1 MQNKSDGF
9 TLVELIVIVLI
20 IFLLIAITLP
30 NFISSKN
37 RSIISSIK
45 SNMRTLQ
52 VTVETFGV
60 DYTRYPA
67 SYKELKD
74 DATLKNYWKDYKNP
88 ITGKLDEGLD
98 LTHTMSPGNTDNK
111 FPGGSLNKPNGGG
124 LASSSQMV
132 GGVVVY
138 CGGDISDSISLTR
151 YSIYGTTFS
160 ECCSITKL
168 NILHDKGKVFY
179 ITNN

>member
-1 MQNKSDGF
+1 MKVFKNGF
-9 TLVELIVIVLI
+9 TLVELMIVIVI
-20 IFLLIAITLP
+20 IGILVAIALP
-30 NFISSKN
+30 NFVASQNRAKISSVKA
-37 RSIISSIK
+37 
-45 SNMRTLQ
+45 NMRTLQ

-74 DATLKNYWKDYKNP
+74 DATLKKYWKDYKNP

-98 LTHTMSPGNTDNK
+98 LTHTMSPGDTDNK
-111 FPGGSLNKPNGGG
+111 FPGGSLNKPNGSG

-132 GGVVVY
+132 GGAVVY
-138 CGGDISDSISLTR
+138 CGGDTSDSSSLTR